1 MKSNLTLT
9 PRRGFTIMTT
19 LVAIGVI
26 AVLMS
31 IFMLVFVPARDQ
43 IRASLAKED
52 VDRISAILRSEM
64 ITLRKNERVSSSSTA
79 STDTKY
85 ISGFDKAFYWF
96 LRSKK
101 PSTSIV
107 IFSYRADLSRSARA
121 DGSFPPIDATKNV
134 PASNSEL
141 VTMACPMDDKLH
153 TKAIRN
159 AVGPV
164 FLVKMTQCRQKDNGK
179 FVLAN
184 KPGIIAGAERPSSY
198 VSSPNAQ
205 PGYGAVVFYRADFYI
220 MKPSDPSRY
229 KRVSWV
235 KMGRP
240 VFSVNLSFSR

>member
-1 MKSNLTLT
+1 MKSNLTPT

-19 LVAIGVI
+19 VVAIGVI

-43 IRASLAKED
+43 IRASLAKEN
-52 VDRISAILRSEM
+52 VDAISAILRSEM
-64 ITLRKNERVSSSSTA
+64 TTLRKNERAGSSDTSSSST
-79 STDTKY
+79 KY
-85 ISGFDKAFYWF
+85 LSGFDKAFYWF

-107 IFSYRADLSRSARA
+107 IFSYRADLSRAARV
-121 DGSFPPIDATKNV
+121 DGSFPPVDVSKNV
-134 PASNSEL
+134 AASQSEL

-164 FLVKMTQCRQKDNGK
+164 FLVKMTQCRQKDNGE
-179 FVLAN
+179 FVLSD
-184 KPGIIAGAERPSSY
+184 KPGIIAGAQNPSSY
-198 VSSPNAQ
+198 ISSPDTQDA
-205 PGYGAVVFYRADFYI
+205 YGSVVFYRADFYI

-229 KRVSWV
+229 KRVSWA
-235 KMGRP
+235 KLGRP
-240 VFSVNLSFSR
+240 IFSVNLSFSR